1 MEPALV
7 CPPKG
12 LGFTLQMMGCP
23 GLMNNEDKP
32 LYKETYPMHFL
43 FPIPRARAFVET
55 YGLGY
60 CDGLLIRPPHDLAS
74 QHGISK
80 TADVTSWLNL

>member
-23 GLMNNEDKP
+23 SP
-32 LYKETYPMHFL
+32 YKETYPMHFL
-43 FPIPRARAFVET
+43 FSIPRARALVET

-80 TADVTSWLNL
+80 SADVTSCLNL